1 MWKIEG
7 RFNMYKFNRDIRM
20 AISAL
25 PCFSSEQEKMSWSCW
40 RRDWGWLQE
49 ELPVNS
55 IKALQILMEGASGFW
70 STFIPPTCTEHFLG
84 ISWFVSNSTT
94 EINWEDF
101 TQMLFWGNSL
111 TSSIA
116 NSFFLQLF
124 ILFSATYEGSPDT
137 VLDSAKGKTKKK
149 L

>member
-1 MWKIEG
+1 
-7 RFNMYKFNRDIRM
+7 
-20 AISAL
+20 
-25 PCFSSEQEKMSWSCW
+25 
-40 RRDWGWLQE
+40 
-49 ELPVNS
+49 
-55 IKALQILMEGASGFW
+55 MEGASEFW

-137 VLDSAKGKTKKK
+137 VLDSAKGKKKK
-149 L
+149 TLKIKNYSKREISLVVQWLRIHLAMQGTCV